1 MSAGRDRWRRAAV
14 AWLLLA
20 VVALPIAFGVKVYL
34 DDAKRVQ
41 ELDWHRPA
49 ARWLVVGGL
58 LVAWVQFHLRTER
71 GATLGFTQV
80 AGMRRAGGGLVS
92 YLAFL
97 PAVLRIVAVG
107 AVALALARPQTYRT
121 VTYEQDSVDIMIVL
135 DLSKSMEDAD
145 LRRNR
150 LDAAQRVVRRFV
162 AARKGDRVGLVV
174 FAQKAMLQCPLTND
188 MELVDRVVADLAI
201 GDVAELGTAIG
212 DGLGM
217 ALAYLRRS
225 DAKSKIVVLL
235 SDGDNN
241 VSTRMTPQEA
251 AQAAAGLGVQVFTV
265 LVGSDSSLFGN
276 GVDPGTLK
284 DIAKV
289 TGGQFFQATD
299 SEALSASFAALR
311 QRLDKT
317 RRKYTERKKDREL
330 FVPLVGLAFGLLLL
344 ELALSATRFRRFP

>member
-1 MSAGRDRWRRAAV
+1 MKLRTKRLAV

-20 VVALPIAFGVKVYL
+20 LIAVPVGWGIKVYL
-34 DDAKRVQ
+34 DDAERRQ
-41 ELDWHRPA
+41 ELDWHRPWA
-49 ARWLVVGGL
+49 MWLALAGVL
-58 LVAWVQFHLRTER
+58 IAWVQFHLRTER
-71 GATLGFTQV
+71 GATLGFTRMS
-80 AGMRRAGGGLVS
+80 AMKRAGGGMVA

-107 AVALALARPQTYRT
+107 AIAIGLARPQTYRT
-121 VTYEQDSVDIMIVL
+121 VTYEQDSIDIMIVL
-135 DLSKSMEDAD
+135 DLSKSMEDTD
-145 LRRNR
+145 LRRDR

-174 FAQKAMLQCPLTND
+174 FAQRAMLQCPLTSD
-188 MELVDRVVADLAI
+188 MHVVDQVVADLAI
-201 GDVAELGTAIG
+201 GDVPELGTAIG

-241 VSTRMTPQEA
+241 VSSQMTPAQA
-251 AQAAAGLGVQVFTV
+251 AQAAAALKVQVFTV
-265 LVGSDSSLFGN
+265 LVGSEGSLFGN
-276 GVDPGTLK
+276 AVDPATLRN
-284 DIAKV
+284 IATV
-289 TGGQFFQATD
+289 TGGQFFEAKD
-299 SEALSASFAALR
+299 SRALSASFDEVR
-311 QRLDKT
+311 ERLEKN
-317 RRKYTERKKDREL
+317 RRKHTERKKDKEL